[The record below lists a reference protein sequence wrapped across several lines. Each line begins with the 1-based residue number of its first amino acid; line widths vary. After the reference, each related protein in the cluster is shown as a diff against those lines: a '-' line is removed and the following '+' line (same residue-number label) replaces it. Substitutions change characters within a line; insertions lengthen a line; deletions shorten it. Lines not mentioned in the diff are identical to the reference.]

1 MKNLL
6 LNILLLVLGCGSDY
20 SIYTHHYDL
29 SKPIYINLED
39 KPTVDG
45 KSSCPYATQCT
56 HGLENAIIQAGGS
69 VSESSPTAQTIT
81 LFNTDARDC
90 TGNSVFAYTEHPS
103 MGRIAVCHS
112 IAVLNGC
119 YRDMPT
125 FFNDIMFHELGHEL
139 GNKSPHI
146 GGDNIPI
153 DKCESNYIMAWNI
166 RCHKGVTRYIGED
179 LSYVCDNK
187 TTRNGVCKNY

>member
-1 MKNLL
+1 M
-6 LNILLLVLGCGSDY
+6 GCGSDY
-20 SIYTHHYDL
+20 SINTHHYDL
-29 SKPIYINLED
+29 SKPIYVNLED
-39 KPTVDG
+39 KLTTDG
-45 KSSCPYATQCT
+45 KSSFPCASEFKK
-56 HGLENAIIQAGGS
+56 GLENSIIQAGGS
-69 VSESSPTAQTIT
+69 LSSNPKTSQVIT

-90 TGNSVFAYTEHPS
+90 TAKAVFAYTEHPS
-103 MGRIAVCHS
+103 VGRIAACHS

-119 YRDMPT
+119 YKDIPT

-139 GNKSPHI
+139 GNKHPHI

-153 DKCESNYIMAWNI
+153 DKCENNYVMAWNI
-166 RCHKGVTRYIGED
+166 RCHKGITKYIGED